1 MAVPTNAQVP
11 PKDSVPPSQL
21 NEIRLYQHSMLF
33 YWWPVWVCGFIMALW
48 TWVDGHRMAIVPSDT
63 RVQRTESGD
72 KFFLETSS
80 KHTQQLDEA
89 ASRTKLSEPAFRLH
103 VAQNTKL
110 GAIFTIVLLLVIVIT
125 NMPLR
130 GLWSVIIIVAVVL
143 ISIILAL
150 ADLWDKIFEKL
161 GNLHIYIN
169 LAGYLMISG
178 GLFIMWLLA
187 VFFFDRQTYMI
198 FAPGQLRVCLE
209 IGGGET
215 TYDTM
220 GMTIQKYRDDLFR
233 HWILGLGSGD
243 LSVRTSGA
251 QTHDFPMH
259 NVLNVTSK
267 LKQIE
272 AMQREKQTIQVK

>member
-1 MAVPTNAQVP
+1 MSVPTNASVP
-11 PKDSVPPSQL
+11 PSDSVPPSRM
-21 NEIRLYQHSMLF
+21 NEIRIYQHSMLF
-33 YWWPVWVCGFIMALW
+33 YWWPVWLCGFVMALW
-48 TWVDGHRMAIVPSDT
+48 TWMDGHRMAIVPSDT
-63 RVQRTESGD
+63 KVQRTEAGD
-72 KFFLETSS
+72 KYFIETGS
-80 KHTQQLDEA
+80 KSTQFLDESA
-89 ASRTKLSEPAFRLH
+89 NRTKLSEPAFRLH
-103 VAQNTKL
+103 VAQNTRL
-110 GAIFTIVLLLVIVIT
+110 GAIFTFVLLLVIVIT
-125 NMPLR
+125 NAPLR
-130 GLWSVIIIVAVVL
+130 GLWSVIIIVSIIL

-150 ADLWDKIFEKL
+150 ADLWDNIFEKL

-169 LAGYLMISG
+169 LAGYLVISV
-178 GLFIMWLLA
+178 GLFVMWLLA

-243 LSVRTSGA
+243 LAVRTSGA
-251 QTHDFPMH
+251 QAHEFPMH
-259 NVLNVTSK
+259 NVLNVSSK